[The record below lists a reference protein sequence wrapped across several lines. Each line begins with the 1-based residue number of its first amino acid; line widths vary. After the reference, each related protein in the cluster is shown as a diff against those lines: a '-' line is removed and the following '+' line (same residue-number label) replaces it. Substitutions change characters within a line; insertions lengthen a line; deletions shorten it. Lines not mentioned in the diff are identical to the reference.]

1 MCGYRCLMITVIG
14 EALIDL
20 VSGASGAAGALTVEA
35 RPGGGPYNTARTIG
49 RLGVPVSFAGGLADD
64 AFGRLL
70 ASGLSESG
78 VAVGVPGRTA
88 GPTTLAVASIGA
100 DGSAEYRFYLE
111 GTSAAD
117 LEYQDLLAA
126 VPPSVAAVYAASFA
140 LSLEPIATSVSRLV
154 ATDLPADA
162 LLMVDPNYR
171 PAAIPSREVYLAR
184 LARLAA
190 RADIVKASVEDL
202 AFISPGQPPA
212 EAAAGL
218 LAAGAR
224 LVLVTDGPD
233 PARAFLSSGEVVTA
247 SAPPVQVVDTIGAG
261 DAFGGAFLAWWT
273 RHGLFRAGLAQ
284 ADQVGHALRFAAKVA
299 SITCT
304 RPGADPPRMAIE
316 MTGTAR

>member
-1 MCGYRCLMITVIG
+1 VCGYRCLVITVIG

-20 VSGASGAAGALTVEA
+20 VSGASGLAGAQAVEA

-70 ASGLSESG
+70 VSGLSESD
-78 VAVGVPGRTA
+78 VAIGVPGFTA
-88 GPTTLAVASIGA
+88 GPTTLAVASIGH

-117 LEYQDLLAA
+117 LDYQDLLAA

-154 ATDLPADA
+154 AGGLPPGP

-171 PAAIPSREVYLAR
+171 PAAIPSRETYLTR
-184 LARLAA
+184 LARLVG
-190 RADIVKASVEDL
+190 RTDILKASVEDL
-202 AFISPGQPPA
+202 ALISPHQAPA

-224 LVLVTDGPD
+224 LVLVTDGPN
-233 PARAFLSSGEVVTA
+233 PARAFLASGEVVTA
-247 SAPPVQVVDTIGAG
+247 VAPPVRVVDTIGAG

-273 RHGLFRAGLAQ
+273 RHGRGRAELAQ
-284 ADQVGHALRFAAKVA
+284 ADQVGLALRFAAKVA

-304 RPGADPPRMAIE
+304 RAGADPPRMPIE
-316 MTGTAR
+316 